1 MKMKMERERDD
12 NIESSFDSIELN
24 NTFFSVADTDNA
36 MIPLPTSSGFVPL
49 NYNQLFFD
57 FDSHH
62 PFSPLPLAHS
72 SHHLS
77 NFFSQSS
84 HPFNNSYS
92 SSSSSRKRPRFD
104 SSLCPNH
111 LFSPP
116 LQLQREL
123 ARQRRQN
130 ISDKVRCLQKLMPC
144 DKKMDTATTLEEA
157 YKYVRFL
164 QAQVKALYSMP
175 LESSFALQ
183 NDLDGHRC
191 ERFGGLEML
200 NRQQIL
206 QVLVNSPVA
215 QTMLYSKGSCIL
227 SLEQLILM
235 NKLAQAKLFM
245 QQHHHQ

>member
-1 MKMKMERERDD
+1 MDP
-12 NIESSFDSIELN
+12 NINLE
-24 NTFFSVADTDNA
+24 NTFFTLADS
-36 MIPLPTSSGFVPL
+36 MIPLPTHSFIPL
-49 NYNQLFFD
+49 NYNQLQPSFLPVPDSTHHLFHFF
-57 FDSHH
+57 SK
-62 PFSPLPLAHS
+62 P
-72 SHHLS
+72 SHHLP
-77 NFFSQSS
+77 
-84 HPFNNSYS
+84 PFNNLSSSS

-104 SSLCPNH
+104 SSVCPNH
-111 LFSPP
+111 EFLPP
-116 LQLQREL
+116 VQPQNEL

-215 QTMLYSKGSCIL
+215 QTMLYSKGFCIL